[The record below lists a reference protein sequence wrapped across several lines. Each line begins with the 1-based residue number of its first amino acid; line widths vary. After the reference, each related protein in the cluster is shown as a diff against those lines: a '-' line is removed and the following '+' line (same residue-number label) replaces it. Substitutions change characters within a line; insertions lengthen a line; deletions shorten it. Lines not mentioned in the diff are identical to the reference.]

1 MEMALLSTNLS
12 VLLHLSLR
20 SLLEAFFLL
29 LLGVKARKKI
39 W

>member
-1 MEMALLSTNLS
+1 MEIALLFINLS
-12 VLLHLSLR
+12 VLLLLSLR
-20 SLLEAFFLL
+20 SLSEAFFLP